1 MSTWRQW
8 TMTCFLM
15 NQSATFYGHALEKH
29 SNSFAILTDIIIV
42 QILHVKRL
50 VEIYFVIY
58 HLFQ

>member
-1 MSTWRQW
+1 
-8 TMTCFLM
+8 MTCFLM

-58 HLFQ
+58 HHFQ